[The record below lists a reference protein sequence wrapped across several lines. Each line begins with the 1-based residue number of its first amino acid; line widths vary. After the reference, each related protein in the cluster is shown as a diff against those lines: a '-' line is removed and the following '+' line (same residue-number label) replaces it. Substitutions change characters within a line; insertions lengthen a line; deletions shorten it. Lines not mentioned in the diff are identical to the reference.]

1 MRRSA
6 LWIIMFVFL
15 SSTMA
20 LAQENNKRKIDA
32 VKRNTAYLYGDATL
46 QTERNAVRLA
56 CDLLKDKLKET
67 SINPNTTL

>member
-32 VKRNTAYLYGDATL
+32 VKRNTAYLYGD
-46 QTERNAVRLA
+46 
-56 CDLLKDKLKET
+56 
-67 SINPNTTL
+67 